1 MKKLTFKTLFY
12 LLIIISTGC
21 TNEDLITNE
30 QITNSK
36 SVSSQNSEEESFK
49 NDVFVNGINQTYLKE
64 IGMTESELLTLI
76 GKENSLEEFKTD
88 LNEKSDKKEILG
100 KPSPINKAHLA
111 GAIAHLII
119 EIAKDPCSYFRAIA
133 FRSPKGDFLD
143 IDLDHRTIGLAV
155 ANFPNLDEE
164 KIIKVKV
171 RKKNIRFKLIVN
183 LSRYRFIKTETT
195 NNTIKVKINT
205 EMRFRLYKRAFGK
218 YRNVID
224 RSGSLDLQI
233 PFLFNIMSNKIE
245 INSIAIDKIKIKLPQ
260 AFLLFGGPINKL
272 LFEHIIHK
280 FAAITVIEDFG
291 RVSFDKFLPKQY
303 VEFIGVSPGGSH
315 YTNFNFKINE
325 PSFYDFLYG
334 YLDDEGC

>member
-64 IGMTESELLTLI
+64 TGMTESELLTLL

-111 GAIAHLII
+111 GAIAHLVI
-119 EIAKDPCSYFRAIA
+119 EIAKNPCRYFEAIA
-133 FRSPKGDFLD
+133 FRNGSGNFLK
-143 IDLDHRTIGLAV
+143 IGLSHQVIQLAV
-155 ANFPNLDEE
+155 ANLPNFDKE
-164 KIIKVKV
+164 IKTG
-171 RKKNIRFKLIVN
+171 KKGGFKHIVN
-183 LSRYRFIKTETT
+183 LSGYNFIKTETT

-205 EMRFRLYKRAFGK
+205 EIRYRLYRRVFGK
-218 YRNVID
+218 YRKVID
-224 RSGSLDLQI
+224 RLGSLDLQI
-233 PFLFNIMSNKIE
+233 PFLFNTKNNKIE
-245 INSIAIDKIKIKLPQ
+245 INSITTDNIKIQLPQ
-260 AFLLFGGPINKL
+260 AFLLAGGPVNKL
-272 LFEHIIHK
+272 LYEYLIYK
-280 FAAITVIEDFG
+280 FVSITVEDDFG
-291 RVSFDKFLPKQY
+291 KVSFDKFLPKQY
-303 VEFIGVSPGGSH
+303 VEFIGVSSGGS
-315 YTNFNFKINE
+315 YSTNFNFKINNTN
-325 PSFYDFLYG
+325 FYDFLYG